1 MKNIHGR
8 EQLEIQLSNELAI
21 QEIVQIS
28 KSGLID
34 ERLGKRGSDKPHVI
48 EHSSCGQWPRLYS
61 KTVYSTD

>member
-28 KSGLID
+28 KSGLI
-34 ERLGKRGSDKPHVI
+34 RGWKNVGVI
-48 EHSSCGQWPRLYS
+48 SRML
-61 KTVYSTD
+61 